1 MTRLSKKN
9 RISLG
14 AIFLLAF
21 SCLPVLAGS
30 ELEEQMLR
38 NYDEFSNAD
47 PGEGQPLPFLLESTT
62 NSRDSSASIRYFLDA
77 VSMDDFVSSM
87 AQPREWCEFIPLH
100 LNIKAC
106 SYQERDGKFY
116 LSFYVGIKGYLTPD
130 KAHLLRLE
138 FQTQRDGE
146 VFLVKLYAEDGP
158 LDSSHINFDIRAIG
172 IGDGSRNGIY
182 LEFDLSSIPGLAA
195 SLARIY
201 LATVARKKIGFSV
214 EGKTWSG
221 KPKYVRGQRGATE
234 RNLVRYLL
242 AIETYFSTLDV
253 PDASKFERRL
263 ENWFDATEQFRPQL
277 FELEKK
283 DYISNKIRERKN
295 QEILQL
301 AVQQNIEPVYVQI
314 DNRK

>member
-1 MTRLSKKN
+1 MTRILK
-9 RISLG
+9 I
-14 AIFLLAF
+14 IPILLTA
-21 SCLPVLAGS
+21 LVLLWVGS
-30 ELEEQMLR
+30 SSALAEEGLEEKMRR
-38 NYDEFSNAD
+38 NYSEFSSAD
-47 PGEGQPLPFLLESTT
+47 LDENHPLPFMLESTT
-62 NSRDSSASIRYFLDA
+62 TSRDSSASIRYFLDS
-77 VSMDDFVSSM
+77 VSMDTFVSRM
-87 AQPREWCEFIPLH
+87 AQPSEWCEFIPLH

-106 SYQERDGKFY
+106 SYQERNGKDY

-138 FQTQRDGE
+138 FDTHREGQ

-172 IGDGSRNGIY
+172 VEDVSRKGIY

-195 SLARIY
+195 NLARLY

-214 EGKTWSG
+214 EGETWSG

-242 AIETYFSTLDV
+242 AIETYFATLDV
-253 PDASKFERRL
+253 PDESKFERRL
-263 ENWFDATEQFRPQL
+263 ESWFDSTEQFRPQL
-277 FELEKK
+277 FELEKSE
-283 DYISNKIRERKN
+283 YISNKIREREN

-301 AVQQNIEPVYVQI
+301 AVQQNVKPVYVKI

>member
-1 MTRLSKKN
+1 MTRMWNKN
-9 RISLG
+9 RILLSALL
-14 AIFLLAF
+14 LLALD
-21 SCLPVLAGS
+21 CLPAMAVS
-30 ELEEQMLR
+30 DLEEQMRR
-38 NYDEFSNAD
+38 NYDEFSKTD
-47 PGEGQPLPFLLESTT
+47 PNQSQPLPFLLESTT
-62 NSRDSSASIRYFLDA
+62 NSRDSSASIRYFLDE
-77 VSMDDFVSSM
+77 VSMDIFVSRM
-87 AQPREWCEFIPLH
+87 GQPREWCEFIPLH

-106 SYQERDGKFY
+106 SYQERDGKIY

-138 FQTQRDGE
+138 FQTHQDGN
-146 VFLVKLYAEDGP
+146 VFLVKLFAEDGP

-172 IGDGSRNGIY
+172 VDDGFRNGIY

-195 SLARIY
+195 NLARIY

-253 PDASKFERRL
+253 PEASKFERRL

-277 FELEKK
+277 FELEKSE
-283 DYISNKIRERKN
+283 YMSNKIRERKN
-295 QEILQL
+295 QDILQL